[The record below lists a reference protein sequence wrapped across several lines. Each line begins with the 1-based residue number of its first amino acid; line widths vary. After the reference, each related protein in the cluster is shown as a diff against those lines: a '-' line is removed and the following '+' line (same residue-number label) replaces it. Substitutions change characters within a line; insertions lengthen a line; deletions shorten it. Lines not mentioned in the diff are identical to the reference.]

1 MSTYV
6 MPVHRVHMV
15 VSEWNVMGYVS
26 CDGGEGDLFC
36 RMVCLHECE
45 QWHNDREHPCGP
57 EEAPHTL
64 VPLPADKDCCVVTGL
79 DAQGVVDSHEGQP
92 RGQTAYRHPK
102 RGKAHRIDIPLDPQ
116 PDPWDQAYSGLTG
129 CGFRLRWAFP
139 VSTNV
144 AAPEDLCRV
153 CWPKEA
159 T

>member
-1 MSTYV
+1 MTGRS
-6 MPVHRVHMV
+6 R
-15 VSEWNVMGYVS
+15 MGHCCFAG
-26 CDGGEGDLFC
+26 CDLVTCNRCGEQRCVRDFH
-36 RMVCLHECE
+36 VC
-45 QWHNDREHPCGP
+45 PPPP
-57 EEAPHTL
+57 E
-64 VPLPADKDCCVVTGL
+64 G
-79 DAQGVVDSHEGQP
+79 